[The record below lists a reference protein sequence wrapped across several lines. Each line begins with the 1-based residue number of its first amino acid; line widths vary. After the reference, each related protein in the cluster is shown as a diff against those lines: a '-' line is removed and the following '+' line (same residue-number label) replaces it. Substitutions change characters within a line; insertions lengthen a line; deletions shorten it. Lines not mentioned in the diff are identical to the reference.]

1 MKTKHEQLEK
11 SPRKYFSKKFPV
23 FNYHQMSIINVA
35 IEISGQIQNRIFFPV
50 KRD

>member
-11 SPRKYFSKKFPV
+11 SPRKYFLKKLPV